1 MSVPSGFIRRAA
13 TAADAARAAAV
24 VQAFEEHQT
33 GAAETTPG
41 DVAEEWRELDPSA
54 DVWLIDDAGGDPA
67 AYSGLYK
74 ESEERMVADGY
85 VAPAALGRGL
95 GAYLVAEAERLAA
108 ARGAAVLENG
118 VLESDTAA
126 QALLERA
133 GFAPVRRFARMLI
146 ELESPPEPSELP
158 TGVVVR
164 AFRPGADDEAFHA
177 VLNEAFAEHWGH
189 VPEPFERWRET
200 TMGSPRFD
208 PGLWLVAEENG
219 ALQGL
224 ARCTWKKTDIGWVND
239 LGVRPA
245 ARRRGIA
252 LGLLTRAFAGLY
264 DRGERTVGL
273 GVDTQ
278 NRTGATRLYEQ
289 AGMHAVYRAVIFEK
303 KLA

>member
-1 MSVPSGFIRRAA
+1 
-13 TAADAARAAAV
+13 
-24 VQAFEEHQT
+24 
-33 GAAETTPG
+33 
-41 DVAEEWRELDPSA
+41 
-54 DVWLIDDAGGDPA
+54 
-67 AYSGLYK
+67 
-74 ESEERMVADGY
+74 MVADGY
-85 VAPAALGRGL
+85 VAPAARVSASAGPH
-95 GAYLVAEAERLAA
+95 LVAEAERLAVC
-108 ARGAAVLENG
+108 ARRRRARERRPRVRLAPR
-118 VLESDTAA
+118 
-126 QALLERA
+126 ALLESRSA
-133 GFAPVRRFARMLI
+133 CAPVRRFARMLI

-158 TGVVVR
+158 PGVVVR